1 MRCLVTGGCGFI
13 GSHFVRLLVARGEDV
28 VVLDKLTY
36 AGARANL
43 EGIECAI
50 LEGDV
55 ADPAAVSQA
64 GAGCEA
70 VVHFAAETHV
80 DRSIRE
86 AEEFVRTNVVG
97 TSVVLDWA
105 RGAGVRFLQV
115 STDEV
120 YGEVPPREARSE
132 SDRLQPSSPY
142 AATKAGGD
150 LCVLA
155 SVRTHGVDACITRG
169 ANTFGPRQHREK
181 FLPLMITRALARG
194 RLPVYGDGRQRRQWI
209 HVSDHCAAIDL
220 VLRRGESG
228 AIYNIGGEEHENL
241 DVVHRVL
248 TLTGAS
254 VDLIEHVADR
264 PGHDRRYAVDDSKI
278 RSLGWHP
285 SRSLEDSL
293 PETVTWYEQLD
304 HSTP

>member
-13 GSHFVRLLVARGEDV
+13 GSHFVRLLVARGDDV
-28 VVLDKLTY
+28 VVLDKFTY

-55 ADPAAVSQA
+55 ADPTAVSQA

-86 AEEFVRTNVVG
+86 AEEFVHTNVVG

-105 RGAGVRFLQV
+105 RQAGVRFLQV

-120 YGEVPPREARSE
+120 YGEVPPSEARSE
-132 SDRLQPSSPY
+132 SDCLQPSSPY
-142 AATKAGGD
+142 AATKASGD
-150 LCVLA
+150 LCVSA
-155 SVRTHGVDACITRG
+155 SVRTHRVDACITRG
-169 ANTFGPRQHREK
+169 ANTYGPRQHPEK
-181 FLPLMITRALARG
+181 FLPLIITRALAG
-194 RLPVYGDGRQRRQWI
+194 ERLPVYGDGRQRRQWI

-220 VLRRGESG
+220 VLRRGKCG
-228 AIYNIGGEEHENL
+228 AVYNVGGEEHENL
-241 DVVHRVL
+241 DIVHRVL
-248 TLTGAS
+248 ALTGAS
-254 VDLIEHVADR
+254 ADLVEHVTDR

-278 RSLGWHP
+278 RSLGWQP
-285 SRSLEDSL
+285 ALSLDDSL
-293 PETVTWYEQLD
+293 PETVAWYDQLG
-304 HSTP
+304 HATP